1 MKRFCCIV
9 SIIAF
14 TLGVTSCAKSSSD
27 TEEQAEKPTLHPLI
41 QARYDAL
48 DSVLEIPD
56 DLTEEQR
63 LVFIENHVLTT
74 PITADELLALRPIHT
89 LDPDTTGY
97 GNWWSEQR
105 WEQIRL
111 ANRFMRMQFV
121 AFGEPMNEWQ
131 WLIAVQKIVADYAA
145 PFGINEEQALDSLYA
160 GADHLCAGTQYQ
172 INLCTYVMSSI
183 EYYKTLAAYR
193 SFINQLPEAQQAL
206 FIEEYAAWNKLNKA
220 RFDAYTDIRRANSH
234 YSALPMELE
243 GMYAAYAECRRQIL
257 TQEQAV
263 ILSGKNY
270 RQKHPVVRTKDWNT
284 YLQSLYNQATDE
296 DSTIVQTLDETTKE
310 WIAIRQKIANQLPEP
325 QQTAYDNLTADYHW
339 IITNEQ
345 EHVPPMY
352 Q

>member
-14 TLGVTSCAKSSSD
+14 TLGVTSCAKSSSE
-27 TEEQAEKPTLHPLI
+27 TEEKAGKPSLHPLI

-48 DSVLEIPD
+48 DSVLDIPE

-63 LVFIENHVLTT
+63 LVYIENQVLTS
-74 PITADELLALRPIHT
+74 PVTADELLALRPIHT
-89 LDPDTTGY
+89 LDPDTTRY

-121 AFGEPMNEWQ
+121 AFGEPMDEWQ
-131 WLIAVQKIVADYAA
+131 WAIAVQKIVADYAA

-172 INLCTYVMSSI
+172 INQCTYVMSSI

-193 SFINQLPEAQQAL
+193 SFIDQLPQPQQAL

-220 RFDAYTDIRRANSH
+220 RFDAYTGIRRANSH

-243 GMYAAYAECRRQIL
+243 GMYAAYAECRRDIL

-270 RQKHPVVRTKDWNT
+270 RQQHPVVRTKDWNA

-296 DSTIVQTLDETTKE
+296 DSTIVKTLDETTKA
-310 WIAIRQKIANQLPEP
+310 WIAIRQKIANQLPQP

-345 EHVPPMY
+345 EHVSPMY
-352 Q
+352 E

>member
-14 TLGVTSCAKSSSD
+14 TLGVTSCAKSSSE
-27 TEEQAEKPTLHPLI
+27 TEEQAGKPSLHPLI

-48 DSVLEIPD
+48 DSVLDIPE

-63 LVFIENHVLTT
+63 LVYIENQVLTS
-74 PITADELLALRPIHT
+74 PGTADELLALRPIHT
-89 LDPDTTGY
+89 LDPDTTRY

-121 AFGEPMNEWQ
+121 AFGEPMDEWQ
-131 WLIAVQKIVADYAA
+131 WAIAVQKIVADYAA
-145 PFGINEEQALDSLYA
+145 PFDINEEQALDSLYA

-172 INLCTYVMSSI
+172 INQCTYVMSSI

-193 SFINQLPEAQQAL
+193 SFINQLPESQQAL

-220 RFDAYTDIRRANSH
+220 RFDAYTGIRRANSH

-257 TQEQAV
+257 NQEQAV

-270 RQKHPVVRTKDWNT
+270 RQQHPVVRTKDWNA

-296 DSTIVQTLDETTKE
+296 DSTIVQTLDETTKA
-310 WIAIRQKIANQLPEP
+310 WIAIRQKIANQLPQP

-339 IITNEQ
+339 IITNEH
-345 EHVPPMY
+345 ETVPPMY

>member
-14 TLGVTSCAKSSSD
+14 TLGVTSCAKSSSE
-27 TEEQAEKPTLHPLI
+27 TEEQDQKLTLHPLI

-48 DSVLEIPD
+48 DSVLDIPE

-63 LVFIENHVLTT
+63 LVYIENQVLTS
-74 PITADELLALRPIHT
+74 PVTADELLALRPIHT
-89 LDPDTTGY
+89 LDPDTTRY

-121 AFGEPMNEWQ
+121 AFGEPMDEWQ
-131 WLIAVQKIVADYAA
+131 WAIAVQKIVDDYAA
-145 PFGINEEQALDSLYA
+145 PFDINEEQALDSLYA

-172 INLCTYVMSSI
+172 INQCTYVMSSI

-193 SFINQLPEAQQAL
+193 SFINQLPESQQAL

-220 RFDAYTDIRRANSH
+220 RFDAYTGIRRANSH

-257 TQEQAV
+257 NQEQAV

-270 RQKHPVVRTKDWNT
+270 RQQHPVVRTKDWNA

-296 DSTIVQTLDETTKE
+296 DSTIVQTLDETTKA
-310 WIAIRQKIANQLPEP
+310 WIAIRQKIANQLPQP

-339 IITNEQ
+339 IITNEH
-345 EHVPPMY
+345 ETVPPMY